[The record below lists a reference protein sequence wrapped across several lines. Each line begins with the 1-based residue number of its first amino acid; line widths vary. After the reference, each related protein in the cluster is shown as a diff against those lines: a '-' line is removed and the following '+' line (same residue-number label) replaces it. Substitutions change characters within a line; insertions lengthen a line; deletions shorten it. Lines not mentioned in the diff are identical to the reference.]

1 MSDMGKR
8 LSFLA
13 PKPVYDSIQNAS
25 VNFDFG
31 NLYPIVPALLRSPA
45 KREML

>member
-1 MSDMGKR
+1 MSDMGSGHR
-8 LSFLA
+8 FWGQNRF
-13 PKPVYDSIQNAS
+13 YDSIQNAS